1 MIMMANNKWK
11 LKFSLPKNLELVMVI
26 LAFLFFI
33 VMDAS
38 QNIAQGST
46 MPFETITWF
55 GLSALV
61 SWWVFFGLYN
71 VMLFFVFGRSLRQ
84 QATSYKYDLIFGIL
98 AFVGLLFILGAGIGA
113 FYVTADVPLS
123 YMFNLPQITGYH
135 IGIFC
140 QLIALLYFIITD

>member
-1 MIMMANNKWK
+1 MMANNKWK

-71 VMLFFVFGRSLRQ
+71 IALFIVFGRSLRQ

-98 AFVGLLFILGAGIGA
+98 AFVGLLFILGAGVGA
-113 FYVTADVPLS
+113 FYVTPDAPLT
-123 YMFNLPQITGYH
+123 YMFGLAQITAYH
-135 IGIFC
+135 FGIAC
-140 QLIALLYFIITD
+140 QLIALLYFIVTD